1 MKTIQLSSEFNL
13 WKALLKDD
21 NIEKLKQFEMYK
33 IIEWLWKVHLGFN
46 TETFPLFKLYNQP
59 TLRILDENSLNQLIL
74 EFHWKIKEVWNLDTM
89 IDQLDEI

>member
-33 IIEWLWKVHLGFN
+33 IIEWLRKVHLGFN